1 MPAGNWSAVSL
12 PAKSLCAFT
21 PATIGQSAR
30 DASPVI
36 AEGKVSRVVP
46 ICVARGTV
54 KVRGPLTELTVTV
67 TLGVA
72 GMTTGGV
79 WTAGAGDVGGGEGMV
94 PLPVP
99 LPEPVLP
106 PPPQALKARRVVV
119 ATATSDFDVFIV

>member
-1 MPAGNWSAVSL
+1 MPGGNWSAVIL
-12 PAKSLCAFT
+12 PAKSLCALT

-36 AEGKVSRVVP
+36 LEGKVSRVVP

-67 TLGVA
+67 TVGVA
-72 GMTTGGV
+72 GMTTGGACTTGPV
-79 WTAGAGDVGGGEGMV
+79 DVGGGDGV
-94 PLPVP
+94 VPVP
-99 LPEPVLP
+99 LPELVLPP
-106 PPPQALKARRVVV
+106 PPPQALKARKAVV